1 MKASPTNISS
11 PATATA
17 TATATADAD
26 NGKHPTP
33 SAIHKKDNSS
43 SNAAPPPRGGSF
55 STSSLAHDITRQGER
70 SIELQK
76 KLITSVNEIGQE
88 IHNLSKGEIAAE
100 TYERMQKI
108 RRLDRL
114 SSERYIA
121 LKDLKADWTNSEEK
135 DLAKTRLEELD
146 TLRVKLRAELKT
158 AAGN

>member
-17 TATATADAD
+17 TATVTTDAD

-100 TYERMQKI
+100 TYERMQKFAVWI
-108 RRLDRL
+108 DCQA
-114 SSERYIA
+114 SV
-121 LKDLKADWTNSEEK
+121 
-135 DLAKTRLEELD
+135 
-146 TLRVKLRAELKT
+146 TLH
-158 AAGN
+158 

>member
-17 TATATADAD
+17 TVTADAD

-55 STSSLAHDITRQGER
+55 STSSLDHDITRQGER

-76 KLITSVNEIGQE
+76 KLITSVSVNEIGQE

-100 TYERMQKI
+100 TFERMQKV

-114 SSERYIA
+114 SSERY
-121 LKDLKADWTNSEEK
+121 LH
-135 DLAKTRLEELD
+135 
-146 TLRVKLRAELKT
+146 
-158 AAGN
+158 